1 MIDLAATDV
10 RTQLERA
17 PAPGN
22 ASLQFVTWMFRR
34 CPDGLISPM
43 IDALDAAAGTHPF
56 LYAHQ
61 SRTLMYQGLGRS
73 ARSSIDL
80 RRIFNHLLSIPVDL
94 WKKDQTA
101 CAAFLLSRTDDAPSL
116 LQRGEVERIGLIVS
130 RQLTAAVGGDYTAS
144 FIYAPIL
151 LVGLL
156 RWRLVDPWALVA
168 GRDPAADRMLEG
180 LDAVIADLAVQ
191 SVRIPRLA
199 KHYEL
204 LVQSRQELKGEGANS
219 DLLMDLYSL

>member
-1 MIDLAATDV
+1 
-10 RTQLERA
+10 
-17 PAPGN
+17 
-22 ASLQFVTWMFRR
+22 
-34 CPDGLISPM
+34 
-43 IDALDAAAGTHPF
+43 
-56 LYAHQ
+56 
-61 SRTLMYQGLGRS
+61 
-73 ARSSIDL
+73 
-80 RRIFNHLLSIPVDL
+80 
-94 WKKDQTA
+94 
-101 CAAFLLSRTDDAPSL
+101 LSRTDDAPNVLRRS
-116 LQRGEVERIGLIVS
+116 EVERVGVIVS
-130 RQLTAAVGGDYTAS
+130 RQLTAAVGSDYTAS

-168 GRDPAADRMLEG
+168 GRDPTADKMLEG

-199 KHYEL
+199 KHHEL